1 MGAGPPGTHGRVS
14 IDNRDRGTM
23 SRTRTFIAA
32 GSATAAMIGMTI
44 VAGSGLAAA
53 APTPG
58 AARIAGSAVP
68 FTSHTRAVG
77 AVSAGQKISVQVW
90 LRPRLSRAEKAAAA
104 VSTPGSASFHHYL
117 SPARYA
123 AQFGAPA
130 AEAAKVESWLRGAG
144 FTGVTASP
152 LRSYVRATGAASA
165 INAAFHTQLKL
176 YPASAGLNAGPYQLR
191 ANDSAISVPNSL
203 SGSVLGVT
211 GLDNA
216 APTLPLQRPGAT
228 AIGRTTPR
236 PKVTA
241 KPKSAPCSY
250 YYGQHVATGLP
261 RQFGVTRFPTDNCG
275 YSGTQLRRAY
285 GASAAATGSGQTVA
299 LIELGLTPDMFLTL
313 HDYARKN
320 GLPAPAGRRYAE
332 LSLGR
337 GSQCGD
343 PFDVEEQL
351 DVEMSYAMAPAAH
364 QLVVGGDSCNQGDYG
379 LQGLF
384 DADLAVLG
392 TGGHPLATVASN
404 SWGSGSEGQPAV
416 VTTIEHSILVQAA
429 AEGVGMYFSSGD
441 GSGVYE
447 PASDPDAISVGG
459 TTLGIG
465 KHGSRLF
472 ETGWSEG
479 VSLLNHKSWLFL
491 GEFGAAGGG
500 PSQIWAEPSYQ
511 DGVVPTA
518 LVTPPGNR
526 GGTVRSV
533 PDISADADP
542 FTGAAVGLLT
552 FHKKKPPTYSQFP
565 VGGTSESAPLVAGLV
580 TAAQQGQPAP
590 FGFIDP
596 ALYQLYQTDSGALHD
611 TLPLTGGSPA
621 AYRGVACPPHD
632 CGLWALTTFD
642 DQSTK
647 MFGYNGQVT
656 LPGYDNMSGIGTPN
670 GAAFI
675 SGLRSIG

>member
-1 MGAGPPGTHGRVS
+1 
-14 IDNRDRGTM
+14 M
-23 SRTRTFIAA
+23 SRARTFIAA
-32 GSATAAMIGMTI
+32 SSAAAAMIGMTI
-44 VAGSGLAAA
+44 VAESGLASA

-58 AARIAGSAVP
+58 VTRLEGSAVP
-68 FTSHTRAVG
+68 FASHVMATGTVPA
-77 AVSAGQKISVQVW
+77 SQKLSVQVW
-90 LRPRLSRAEKAAAA
+90 LRPRLSKAESLAAA

-117 SPARYA
+117 SPASYA
-123 AQFGAPA
+123 AQFGASIA
-130 AEAAKVESWLRGAG
+130 SAAKVESWLRGAG
-144 FTGVTASP
+144 FSSIKASP
-152 LRSYVRATGAASA
+152 LRSYVRATGAASV

-176 YPASAGLNAGPYQLR
+176 YPASAGVSAGPYRLR
-191 ANDSAISVPNSL
+191 ANDSAISVPSSL

-216 APTLPLQRPGAT
+216 GPVLPLQRPGAT
-228 AIGRTTPR
+228 AIGKTTPR
-236 PKVTA
+236 PTVTA

-250 YYGQHVATGLP
+250 YYGEYTATGLP
-261 RQFGVTRFPTDNCG
+261 KQFGTTSFPTDNCG
-275 YSGTQLRRAY
+275 YSGTQLRKAY
-285 GASAAATGSGQTVA
+285 GASTAATGSGQTVA
-299 LIELGLTPDMFLTL
+299 LIELGLTRDMFLTL
-313 HDYARKN
+313 HDYAKKN
-320 GLPAPAGRRYAE
+320 GLPGPAGSRYSE

-404 SWGSGSEGQPAV
+404 SWGSGSEGQAPSL
-416 VTTIEHSILVQAA
+416 TDIEHGILVQAA

-465 KHGSRLF
+465 KGGSRLF

-479 VSLLNHKSWLFL
+479 ISLLDRKSWVFL
-491 GEFGAAGGG
+491 GEYGAAGGG
-500 PSQIWAEPSYQ
+500 PSLLWAEPSYQ
-511 DGVVPTA
+511 TGVVPTA

-526 GGTVRSV
+526 AGTVRSV

-542 FTGAAVGLLT
+542 FTGAAVGVLV
-552 FHKKKPPTYSQFP
+552 FHNKSGKPPTYSQFP

-590 FGFIDP
+590 FGFADP
-596 ALYQLYQTDSGALHD
+596 VLYQLFQTDGGALHD
-611 TLPLTGGSPA
+611 TLPLTGSSPV

-647 MFGYNGQVT
+647 MFGYTGQVT

-670 GAAFI
+670 GASFT
-675 SGLRSIG
+675 SGLRSIGG

>member
-1 MGAGPPGTHGRVS
+1 
-14 IDNRDRGTM
+14 M

-32 GSATAAMIGMTI
+32 SSAAAAMIGMTI

-58 AARIAGSAVP
+58 VTRLEGSAVP
-68 FTSHTRAVG
+68 FTSHVRATGTV
-77 AVSAGQKISVQVW
+77 AASQKLSVQVW
-90 LRPRLSRAEKAAAA
+90 LRPRLSKAESFAAA

-117 SPARYA
+117 SPASYA

-130 AEAAKVESWLRGAG
+130 ATAAKVESWLRGAG
-144 FTGVTASP
+144 FTSIKASP
-152 LRSYVRATGAASA
+152 LRSYVRATGAASV
-165 INAAFHTQLKL
+165 INVAFHTQLKL
-176 YPASAGLNAGPYQLR
+176 YPASAGVSAGPYQLR
-191 ANDSAISVPNSL
+191 ANDSAISVPSSL

-216 APTLPLQRPGAT
+216 GPVLPLQRPSAT
-228 AIGRTTPR
+228 AIGKTTPR
-236 PKVTA
+236 TTVTA

-250 YYGQHVATGLP
+250 YYGEYTATGLP
-261 RQFGVTRFPTDNCG
+261 KQFGTTSFPTDNCG
-275 YSGTQLRRAY
+275 YSGAQLRKAY

-320 GLPAPAGRRYAE
+320 GLPAPAGSRYSE

-343 PFDVEEQL
+343 PFYVEEQL

-404 SWGSGSEGQPAV
+404 SWGSGSEGQAPAL
-416 VTTIEHSILVQAA
+416 TDIEHGILVQSA

-465 KHGSRLF
+465 KGGSRLF

-479 VSLLNHKSWLFL
+479 VSLLNRKSWVFL
-491 GEFGAAGGG
+491 GEYGAAGGG
-500 PSQIWAEPSYQ
+500 PSLLWAEPSYQ
-511 DGVVPTA
+511 NGVVPTD

-533 PDISADADP
+533 PDVSADADP
-542 FTGAAVGLLT
+542 FTGAAVGILI
-552 FHKKKPPTYSQFP
+552 FHNKSGKPPTYTQFP

-580 TAAQQGQPAP
+580 TDAQQGQPAP
-590 FGFIDP
+590 FGLLNP
-596 ALYQLYQTDSGALHD
+596 VLYQLYQSDSGALHD
-611 TLPLTGGSPA
+611 TLPLTSSSPV

-642 DQSTK
+642 DESTK
-647 MFGYNGQVT
+647 MFGYTGQVT

-675 SGLRSIG
+675 SGLRSIGG